1 MHLLS
6 ENNYFC
12 MEALSIFCS
21 STLLFYFYYLFYST
35 HTEYIYRCTLLGE
48 NGLDDIDL
56 LRKFR
61 AAISSIKNIIHHDIN
76 YLIFFLGNS
85 IIYTFRRAQQSEMS
99 CDNGIIISLSSK
111 KNYNIQEIEEKLR
124 SRIKLRQTQCQFD
137 RRIEF

>member
-6 ENNYFC
+6 ENNFFC

-48 NGLDDIDL
+48 NGLDYIDL
-56 LRKFR
+56 LRNFR

-99 CDNGIIISLSSK
+99 SDNGIIISLS
-111 KNYNIQEIEEKLR
+111 
-124 SRIKLRQTQCQFD
+124 
-137 RRIEF
+137 